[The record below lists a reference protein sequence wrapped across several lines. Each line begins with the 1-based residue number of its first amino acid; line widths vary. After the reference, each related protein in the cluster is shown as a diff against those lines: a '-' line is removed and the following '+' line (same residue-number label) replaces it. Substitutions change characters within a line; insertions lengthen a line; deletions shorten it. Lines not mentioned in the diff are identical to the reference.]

1 MGINCDRR
9 KLGNKVSFIINSKYF
24 IMILTFGLRFIWKKT
39 NTFFGESQAT
49 IVWNIPLDIQQG
61 HYRIRHFGHSKNI
74 MQQIKSYTGVIEIF
88 SMLILF
94 N

>member
-1 MGINCDRR
+1 
-9 KLGNKVSFIINSKYF
+9 
-24 IMILTFGLRFIWKKT
+24 MILTFGLRFIWKKT

-49 IVWNIPLDIQQG
+49 VVWNIPLDIQQG

-94 N
+94 NELLF